1 MNKPRPRIDQL
12 LAGIADGDAT
22 SHAAFAIRDALR
34 ELGYDSELYALPEHM
49 DPATREHCQ
58 DIRTYKGTGDDVA
71 IHHYGMYTYATDV
84 FRSCAARKILL
95 YHNITPADYF
105 RGYSDTIQ
113 QALEKSRALLP
124 ELAQASA
131 AVWTVSAFNAE
142 ELKAASVPQTRLFPL
157 PFVASALDRPPDPEV
172 QARLS
177 APLTTI
183 LCVGRIAPNKCVEE
197 LIEAFAIYRACYNP
211 FSRLLIVGS
220 PRSAPKYFTYL
231 RLLAH
236 DLRVPNVCFEGFAS
250 PSGLATYYANAQ
262 LFVNVSRH
270 EGYCLPLLEAMHKGV
285 PVISR
290 RTGGTP
296 EAMGNAG
303 IAYADLTA
311 ERLAGLM
318 HLTLTDA
325 DLRKEVLTSQQR
337 RIEQEQR
344 RNLAAELSELL
355 P

>member
-22 SHAAFAIRDALR
+22 SHAAFAMRDALR
-34 ELGYDSELYALPEHM
+34 ELGYDSDLYALPEHM
-49 DPATREHCQ
+49 DPAIREQCR
-58 DIRTYKGTGDDVA
+58 DIRAYSGTSNDIA
-71 IHHYGMYTYATDV
+71 IHHYGMYTDATDI

-105 RGYSDTIQ
+105 LGYGDTIR
-113 QALEKSRALLP
+113 QALEESRAILP
-124 ELAQASA
+124 ELAQASS

-142 ELKAASVPQTRLFPL
+142 ELKAVGVPDTRVFPL
-157 PFVASALDRPPDPEV
+157 PFVASVLDRPIDPAV

-177 APLTTI
+177 TPLSTI
-183 LCVGRIAPNKCVEE
+183 LCVGRIAPNKCIEE
-197 LIEAFAIYRACYNP
+197 LIEAFAIYRAHHNP

-220 PRSAPKYFTYL
+220 PRSAPKYFTFL

-236 DLRVPNVCFEGFAS
+236 DLKVPNVCFEGFAS
-250 PSGLATYYANAQ
+250 PAGLATYYANAH

-270 EGYCLPLLEAMHKGV
+270 EGYCLPLLEAMHAGV

-290 RTGGTP
+290 RIGGTP
-296 EAMGNAG
+296 EAMLQAG
-303 IAYADLTA
+303 IAYEDLSA
-311 ERLAGLM
+311 AQLAGLM

-325 DLRKEVLTSQQR
+325 DLRAEVLSSQQQ
-337 RIEQEQR
+337 RIEQER
-344 RNLAAELSELL
+344 SRNLAAELSELL
-355 P
+355 I